1 MIDNKNI
8 HFEISERKILL
19 RIFDVLFVM
28 LALYIIGNIFDFKYF
43 NISGTNFYWTIV
55 LGLYLNIIGTVFE
68 MYNLQI
74 ASNQFLVIKS
84 IILTTS
90 VTVLVYL
97 LTPIYT
103 PLLPSN
109 RIQILF
115 FFLAIL
121 SALFLW
127 RLFYVHFLASDRFI
141 KKVIL
146 ICDREQVEELV
157 NGLESVDPHYKVM
170 GYVNSDSVQNTPSNL
185 QSDFI
190 ANINIDKLEEFV
202 HKNNVSEVVIA
213 SQKTDGITVNLYN
226 QLIHLLE
233 SGYIIREYT
242 QVYEA
247 ITQRIPVQYVAR
259 DFYRY
264 FPFSRSNQN
273 HLYLLVTRI
282 LEIIFSIAG
291 LAFGI
296 ILLPVILIGN
306 LLGNRGT
313 LFYTQDRIGKNG
325 EVFKILKFRTMVK
338 NAESNGAV
346 FTTIND
352 SRITAFGKF
361 LRKTRI
367 DEFPQFINILK
378 GDMGVIGPRPE
389 RPVFVNEIA
398 EVMPFYETRHVIKPG
413 LTGWAQVN
421 YSYGETIDD
430 SLIKLQYD
438 LYYIKHRS
446 IFLDVNIVFKT
457 LSTVVFYRGQ

>member
-1 MIDNKNI
+1 MVINRKI

-19 RIFDVLFVM
+19 RVFDVLTVFG
-28 LALYIIGNIFDFKYF
+28 ALYFVGIIFKFNYF
-43 NISGTNFYWTIV
+43 NISTTNYYWTIV
-55 LGLYLNIIGTVFE
+55 LAIYLNVIGTVFE

-74 ASNQFLVIKS
+74 ASSQVQVVKS
-84 IILTTS
+84 IILTAST
-90 VTVLVYL
+90 TVLVYL

-103 PLLPSN
+103 PFLPSN

-115 FFLAIL
+115 FYLSIL
-121 SALFLW
+121 GSLFLW
-127 RLFYVHFLASDRFI
+127 RLLYVKFLASSRFE

-146 ICDREQVEELV
+146 ICDKDQGKELAM
-157 NGLESVDPHYKVM
+157 GLESVDPHYKVV
-170 GYVNSDSVQNTPSNL
+170 GYVNSDSI
-185 QSDFI
+185 QSKTSKGVKDFVK
-190 ANINIDKLEEFV
+190 NIDIDKLEEFV
-202 HKNNVSEVVIA
+202 IENSVSEVVIA
-213 SQKTDGITVNLYN
+213 AQKTDGITVNLYN

-233 SGYIIREYT
+233 NGYVIREYT

-247 ITQRIPVQYVAR
+247 ITNRIPVQYVAR

-273 HLYLLVTRI
+273 QLYLLIVRI
-282 LEIIFSIAG
+282 LEIVISVIG
-291 LAFGI
+291 LTIGLTI
-296 ILLPVILIGN
+296 VPLILIGN
-306 LLGNRGT
+306 LLGNKGSF
-313 LFYTQDRIGKNG
+313 FYTQERIGQNG
-325 EVFKILKFRTMVK
+325 IVFNILKLRTMVK

-361 LRKTRI
+361 LRKSRI
-367 DEFPQFINILK
+367 DEIPQFYNILK
-378 GDMGVIGPRPE
+378 GEMGVIGPRPE

-446 IFLDVNIVFKT
+446 IFLDINIVIKT
-457 LSTVVFYRGQ
+457 ISTVLFYRGQ

>member
-1 MIDNKNI
+1 MVVNKRI

-19 RIFDVLFVM
+19 RIFDVLSVF
-28 LALYIIGNIFDFKYF
+28 LALYIVSVSFNFNYF
-43 NISGTNFYWTIV
+43 SISTTSYYWTIV
-55 LGLYLNIIGTVFE
+55 LAIYINIIGTVFE
-68 MYNLQI
+68 MYNLQV
-74 ASNQFLVIKS
+74 ASNQYQVVKS
-84 IILTTS
+84 IVLTAS
-90 VTVLVYL
+90 STVLIYL

-103 PLLPSN
+103 PNLPTN
-109 RIQILF
+109 RMQIVF

-121 SALFLW
+121 FSLLLW
-127 RLFYVHFLASDRFI
+127 RLLYVNLLASSRFE

-146 ICDREQVEELV
+146 ICDKDQAEELIR
-157 NGLESVDPHYKVM
+157 GLENVDPHYNVM
-170 GYVNSDSVQNTPSNL
+170 GYVNSDSAS
-185 QSDFI
+185 QSGAEMKKDYVK
-190 ANINIDKLEEFV
+190 NIDIDHLERFV
-202 HKNNVSEVVIA
+202 IENSISEVVIA

-233 SGYIIREYT
+233 NGFIIREYT
-242 QVYEA
+242 QVYEN

-273 HLYLLVTRI
+273 QLYLLAARI
-282 LEIIFSIAG
+282 VEIFISLVG
-291 LAFGI
+291 LAIGFA
-296 ILLPVILIGN
+296 LLPIIIIGN
-306 LLGNRGT
+306 MLGNRGQ
-313 LFYTQDRIGKNG
+313 LFYVQDRIGKNG
-325 EVFKILKFRTMVK
+325 IPFKIYKLRTMIK

-352 SRITAFGKF
+352 SRITSFGKF

-367 DEFPQFINILK
+367 DEFPQFINVLK
-378 GDMGVIGPRPE
+378 GDMAVIGPRPE

-446 IFLDVNIVFKT
+446 IFLDINIVLKT
-457 LSTVVFYRGQ
+457 FSTVLFYRGQ